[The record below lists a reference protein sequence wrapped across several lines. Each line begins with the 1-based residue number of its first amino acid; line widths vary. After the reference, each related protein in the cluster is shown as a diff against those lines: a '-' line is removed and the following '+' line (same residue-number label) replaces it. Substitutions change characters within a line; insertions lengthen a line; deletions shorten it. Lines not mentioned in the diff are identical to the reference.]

1 MKIAVTGA
9 NGYIGRHVVE
19 AARVAGHTVVRIGR
33 RHEASVKTE
42 GEYVQCD
49 VLCHAASPELYK
61 MIGYPDALIHLAWS
75 DGFSHNDGSHLDNLP
90 AHLHFISNIIDNGC
104 TNVNVMGSMHE
115 VGYHEGKIQAETPC
129 NPSSLYGIAKNA
141 LRQACAVY
149 SRDKKISFKWLRGFY
164 ITGDDEHNHSIF
176 SRILQLA
183 RTGVKTFPFTQGTN
197 KYDFIDVHE
206 LACQIVQATVQREVT
221 GIIHVCSGKPI
232 ALKDRVES
240 FIAEHKLSIVPN
252 FGAYPD
258 RPYDSPEIWGDVT
271 AIKTI
276 IQNAHRK

>member
-9 NGYIGRHVVE
+9 DGYIGRHVTE
-19 AARVAGHTVVRIGR
+19 AAYVAGHTVVRIGR
-33 RHEASVKTE
+33 RPESSVKTE

-49 VLCHAASPELYK
+49 VLYHAASPELYK
-61 MIGYPDALIHLAWS
+61 MIGCPDALIHLAWS
-75 DGFSHNDGSHLDNLP
+75 DGFSHNVSSHMDNLP
-90 AHLHFISNIIDNGC
+90 AHFHFISNMIDNGC
-104 TNVNVMGSMHE
+104 ANINVMGSMHE
-115 VGYHEGKIQAETPC
+115 VGYHEGEIRADTPC
-129 NPSSLYGIAKNA
+129 NPFSLYGIAKNA
-141 LRQACAVY
+141 LRQACEVY

-164 ITGDDEHNHSIF
+164 ITGDDEHSHSIF

-183 RTGVKTFPFTQGTN
+183 RAGAKTFPFTHGTN

-206 LACQIVQATVQREVT
+206 LACQIVQAAVQREVT

-232 ALKDRVES
+232 ALKDRVKN
-240 FIAEHKLSIVPN
+240 FISEHKLSIRPD

-258 RPYDSPEIWGDVT
+258 RSYDSPELFGDAT

-276 IQNAHRK
+276 IQNVHRK

>member
-1 MKIAVTGA
+1 MKIAITGA

-19 AARVAGHTVVRIGR
+19 AALAAGHTVVCVGR
-33 RHEASVKTE
+33 RPESPARTE

-49 VLCHAASPELYK
+49 VLYHADSPELYK

-75 DGFSHNDGSHLDNLP
+75 DGFSHNDSSHIDNLP
-90 AHLHFISNIIDNGC
+90 AHFRFISNMIDNGC
-104 TNVNVMGSMHE
+104 ANINVMGSMHE
-115 VGYHEGKIQAETPC
+115 VGYHEGEIRADTPC
-129 NPSSLYGIAKNA
+129 NPFSLYGIAKNA
-141 LRQACAVY
+141 LRQACEVY

-164 ITGDDEHNHSIF
+164 VTGDDEHNHSIF
-176 SRILQLA
+176 SRILQLVDEGI
-183 RTGVKTFPFTQGTN
+183 TTFPFTQGIN

-206 LACQIVQATVQREVT
+206 LAYQIVQATAQSEVT

-232 ALKDRVES
+232 ALKDRVKK
-240 FIAEHKLSIVPN
+240 FISEHKLPIRPD

-258 RPYDSPEIWGDVT
+258 RPYDSPELFGDAT

-276 IQNAHRK
+276 IQNVHGK